1 MPMFL
6 TTDSIQ
12 RFHDGA
18 LPNDERSLTNGLD
31 KLNQNSYRRT
41 TSIQEYSD
49 VHSGTINLKNKLG
62 SLQIRQQEIH
72 SDLSFR
78 ETQARAASEIEDTL
92 RALQNSEAKIKDGN
106 SFHQSNNKAKLLS
119 KLGKLSE
126 QLFNGE
132 KLLPDLSNEILHDA
146 HSGQFPNLKKPKL
159 SSAKSEYSGNSFS
172 PQETPDAGNDYSGLS
187 KPGGLNAKINQF
199 SQIRST
205 AEKRV
210 HELRQSIK
218 LLSIQNANIHA
229 VGSRITD
236 TKVAEKSMHLIR
248 SEFLSVNTDSI
259 RVQGNVSLDN
269 TLMYL
274 N

>member
-18 LPNDERSLTNGLD
+18 LSHDERSLTNGLD

-41 TSIQEYSD
+41 SSIQEYSD
-49 VHSGTINLKNKLG
+49 VHLGTISLKNKLG
-62 SLQIRQQEIH
+62 SLQIRQQEIQN
-72 SDLSFR
+72 DLSFR
-78 ETQARAASEIEDTL
+78 ETQARAASEIENIL
-92 RALQNSEAKIKDGN
+92 QELQNSKSKVNAGN
-106 SFHQSNNKAKLLS
+106 SFHQNGNKDNLLS
-119 KLGKLSE
+119 KFVKLSE

-132 KLLPDLSNEILHDA
+132 KLLPDLSNETFHDTY
-146 HSGQFPNLKKPKL
+146 SGQVPDLNEPKFGTTE
-159 SSAKSEYSGNSFS
+159 SEYSGNPF
-172 PQETPDAGNDYSGLS
+172 PPRETPNAKNDYSELL
-187 KPGGLNAKINQF
+187 KPEGLNAKINQF

-205 AEKRV
+205 AENRV
-210 HELRQSIK
+210 HELRQSIQ

-229 VGSRITD
+229 AGNRITD
-236 TKVAEKSMHLIR
+236 TEDAEKSIHLIR
-248 SEFLSVNTDSI
+248 SEFLSVNTNSI
-259 RVQGNVSLDN
+259 RVQANVSLDS

>member
-18 LPNDERSLTNGLD
+18 LSHDERSLTNGLD

-62 SLQIRQQEIH
+62 SLQIRQQEIQN
-72 SDLSFR
+72 DLTFS

-106 SFHQSNNKAKLLS
+106 SFHQSNNKDKLLS
-119 KLGKLSE
+119 KLGKFSE

-132 KLLPDLSNEILHDA
+132 KLLPDLSDEIFHGA
-146 HSGQFPNLKKPKL
+146 NSGKVPDLKEPKL
-159 SSAKSEYSGNSFS
+159 GSVKSESGNTLSS
-172 PQETPDAGNDYSGLS
+172 QEKPNAENDYSGLL

-205 AEKRV
+205 AENRV
-210 HELRQSIK
+210 HELKQSIQ

-229 VGSRITD
+229 AGNRITD
-236 TKVAEKSMHLIR
+236 TEAAEKSIHLIR
-248 SEFLSVNTDSI
+248 REFLSVNTDSI
-259 RVQGNVSLDN
+259 RVQGNVSFDN

>member
-18 LPNDERSLTNGLD
+18 LSHDERSLTNGLD

-41 TSIQEYSD
+41 SSIQEYSD
-49 VHSGTINLKNKLG
+49 VHLGTISLKNKLG
-62 SLQIRQQEIH
+62 SLQIRQQEIQN
-72 SDLSFR
+72 DLSFR
-78 ETQARAASEIEDTL
+78 ETQARAASEIENIL
-92 RALQNSEAKIKDGN
+92 QELQNSKSKVNAGN
-106 SFHQSNNKAKLLS
+106 SFHQNGNKDNLLS
-119 KLGKLSE
+119 KFVKLSE

-132 KLLPDLSNEILHDA
+132 KLLPDLSNETFYDTY
-146 HSGQFPNLKKPKL
+146 SGQVPDLNEPKFGTTE
-159 SSAKSEYSGNSFS
+159 SEYSGNPF
-172 PQETPDAGNDYSGLS
+172 PPLETPNAKNDYSELL
-187 KPGGLNAKINQF
+187 KPEGLNAKINQF

-205 AEKRV
+205 AENRV
-210 HELRQSIK
+210 HELRQSIQ

-229 VGSRITD
+229 AGNRITD
-236 TKVAEKSMHLIR
+236 TEAAEKSIHLIR
-248 SEFLSVNTDSI
+248 REFLSVNTDSI
-259 RVQGNVSLDN
+259 RIQGNVSLDN

>member
-12 RFHDGA
+12 RFHDSA
-18 LPNDERSLTNGLD
+18 LPHDERSLTNGLD
-31 KLNQNSYRRT
+31 KLNQNSYRRSS
-41 TSIQEYSD
+41 SIQEYSD

-62 SLQIRQQEIH
+62 SLQIRQQEIQN
-72 SDLSFR
+72 DLSFR
-78 ETQARAASEIEDTL
+78 ETQARAASEIENTL
-92 RALQNSEAKIKDGN
+92 RALRNSEARIKDGN
-106 SFHQSNNKAKLLS
+106 SFHQSNNKDKLLS
-119 KLGKLSE
+119 KLGKFSE

-132 KLLPDLSNEILHDA
+132 KLLPDLSDEIFHGANSGKVPDLNEPKFGSVK
-146 HSGQFPNLKKPKL
+146 SG
-159 SSAKSEYSGNSFS
+159 YSGNSFS
-172 PQETPDAGNDYSGLS
+172 SQEKPNAENDYSGLL

-205 AEKRV
+205 AENRV
-210 HELRQSIK
+210 HELKQSIQ

-229 VGSRITD
+229 AGNRITD
-236 TKVAEKSMHLIR
+236 TEAAEKSIHLIR

-259 RVQGNVSLDN
+259 RVQGNVSFDN

>member
-18 LPNDERSLTNGLD
+18 LSHDERSLTNGLD

-41 TSIQEYSD
+41 SSIQEYSD
-49 VHSGTINLKNKLG
+49 VYSGTINLKNKLG
-62 SLQIRQQEIH
+62 SLQIRQQEIQN
-72 SDLSFR
+72 DLSFR
-78 ETQARAASEIEDTL
+78 ETQARAASEIENIL
-92 RALQNSEAKIKDGN
+92 RELQNSESKVNAGN
-106 SFHQSNNKAKLLS
+106 SFYQNGNKDNLLS
-119 KLGKLSE
+119 RLDKFSE

-132 KLLPDLSNEILHDA
+132 KLLPDLSNETFHDTY
-146 HSGQFPNLKKPKL
+146 SGQVPDLNEPNLG
-159 SSAKSEYSGNSFS
+159 SVKSEYSGHSFS
-172 PQETPDAGNDYSGLS
+172 SQEKPNAKNDYSGLLE
-187 KPGGLNAKINQF
+187 PGGLNAKINQF

-205 AEKRV
+205 AESRI
-210 HELRQSIK
+210 HELRQSIQ

-229 VGSRITD
+229 AGNRITD
-236 TKVAEKSMHLIR
+236 TEDAEKSIHLIR
-248 SEFLSVNTDSI
+248 SEFLSVNTSSI
-259 RVQGNVSLDN
+259 RVQANVSLDS